1 MVGDKTSEG
10 QAAGVYEAGPLAR
23 KGTKGGLR
31 GTGNKVSSDNE
42 LTKVVSGVIRLEDV
56 VTFFEDASQ
65 RMKIKVGSGV
75 L

>member
-42 LTKVVSGVIRLEDV
+42 LTKVVSGGIR
-56 VTFFEDASQ
+56 
-65 RMKIKVGSGV
+65 
-75 L
+75 